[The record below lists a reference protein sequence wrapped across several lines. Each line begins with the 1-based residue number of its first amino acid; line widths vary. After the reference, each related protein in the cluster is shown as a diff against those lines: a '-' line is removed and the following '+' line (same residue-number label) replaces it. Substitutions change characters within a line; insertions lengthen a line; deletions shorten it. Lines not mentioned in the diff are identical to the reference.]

1 MKSTG
6 REMKRTESFEG
17 KGFKE
22 LWATNQEVSNTL
34 DLCCASDDEGLP
46 WQIRVTLTAA
56 KRYRHIFS
64 TGE

>member
-1 MKSTG
+1 MQITRQKGEEMKSTG

-34 DLCCASDDEGLP
+34 DL
-46 WQIRVTLTAA
+46 W
-56 KRYRHIFS
+56 Y
-64 TGE
+64 

>member
-34 DLCCASDDEGLP
+34 DL
-46 WQIRVTLTAA
+46 W
-56 KRYRHIFS
+56 Y
-64 TGE
+64 